1 MKLGI
6 ISDVHSNL
14 IALKKVLS
22 ELKDVG
28 MIIHAGDIV
37 GYNPYPNE
45 VVKIFREKNIF
56 SILGNHDMAVITG
69 DTSGF
74 NPFAAKAVYW
84 TRNVLSDEN
93 LSFLKTLKKRE
104 KIKIGKTNIA
114 VIHGSPWDDNEYVY
128 ENGLSKNFLDEVNA
142 EILVY
147 GHTHIPCFKKFDNG
161 IIINPGSVGQPR
173 DGNKKASFAVFDVD
187 SKSVEIKRTGYDI
200 KAVTRKII
208 EYKLPDIL
216 AYRLPLGE

>member
-69 DTSGF
+69 DTSNF
-74 NPFAAKAVYW
+74 NPVGAEAVCW

-93 LSFLKTLKKRE
+93 LCFLKSLKKRE
-104 KIKIGKTNIA
+104 KIKIGNTNIA
-114 VIHGSPWDDNEYVY
+114 VIHGSPWDDDEYVY
-128 ENGLSKNFLDEVNA
+128 ENGLSKKFLDEVNA

-147 GHTHIPCFKKFDNG
+147 GHTHVPCLKKFGNG

-173 DGNKKASFAVFDVD
+173 DGNPKACFCILDPDKKSA
-187 SKSVEIKRTGYDI
+187 EIKRIDYDI
-200 KAVTRKII
+200 NTVMQKII

>member
-22 ELKDVG
+22 ELKDVE

-45 VVKIFREKNIF
+45 VVKVFREKNIF
-56 SILGNHDMAVITG
+56 SILGNHDLAVITG
-69 DTSGF
+69 DTSNL
-74 NPFAAKAVYW
+74 NPVAAETVRW
-84 TRNVLSDEN
+84 TRNVLSNEN
-93 LSFLKTLKKRE
+93 MEFLKMLKKRE
-104 KIKIGKTNIA
+104 KIKIDGKDI
-114 VIHGSPWDDNEYVY
+114 VIIHASPWDDDGYVY
-128 ENGLSKNFLDEVNA
+128 ENSLSKSFLDEVNA

-147 GHTHIPCFKKFDNG
+147 GHTHVPCLKKVGNG

-173 DGNKKASFAVFDVD
+173 DGNPKASFAVLDTD
-187 SKSVEIKRTGYDI
+187 KKSVDIKRTDYDI
-200 KAVTRKII
+200 KAVTQKIM
-208 EYKLPDIL
+208 EYRLPDIL

>member
-1 MKLGI
+1 MQIGL

-22 ELKDVG
+22 ELKDVE

-45 VVKIFREKNIF
+45 VIELFKKENIF
-56 SILGNHDMAVITG
+56 SILGNHDRAVITG
-69 DTSGF
+69 NTSGF
-74 NPFAAKAVYW
+74 NPVAAEAVQW

-93 LSFLKTLKKRE
+93 MGFLKTLKKRK
-104 KIKIGKTNIA
+104 KIKIDNADIA
-114 VIHGSPWDDNEYVY
+114 VIHGSPWDDDEYVY
-128 ENGLSKNFLDEVNA
+128 ENDLSSLFLDEVNA
-142 EILVY
+142 EVLVY
-147 GHTHIPCFKKFDNG
+147 GHTHVPCIKKFDNR

-173 DGNKKASFAVFDVD
+173 DKNPKASFAVFDTD
-187 SKSVEIKRTGYDI
+187 KKIVEIKRTDYDI
-200 KAVTRKII
+200 KAVMQKIM

-216 AYRLPLGE
+216 AYRLPLGG